1 MIVVSDTS
9 VLCYLVLINQT
20 HLLEHLYGQIVIPTV
35 VRDEL
40 LHPSAPS
47 AVGIWASDFP
57 AWVGVRATQFQPDEA
72 LAVLDQGEQAAILLA
87 EELHAALILMDER
100 RGRQLARSRGFRV
113 TGLIGILDDA
123 AGAGL
128 IDLPE
133 VLAALQATS
142 FWVSPR
148 ILQTLL
154 EKHGYNL

>member
-20 HLLEHLYGQIVIPTV
+20 HLLEHLYGQIVIPTL

-57 AWVGVRATQFQPDEA
+57 AWVGVRATQSQPDEV

-133 VLAALQATS
+133 VLEALQATS

-154 EKHGYNL
+154 EKYAYNP